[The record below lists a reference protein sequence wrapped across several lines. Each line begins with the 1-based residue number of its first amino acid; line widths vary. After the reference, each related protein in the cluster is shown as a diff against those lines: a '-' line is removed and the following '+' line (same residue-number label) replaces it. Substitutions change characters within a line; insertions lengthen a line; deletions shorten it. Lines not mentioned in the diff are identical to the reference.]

1 MILKLNQL
9 LLTSTH
15 TGSVWAAYVAD
26 ADNSSGGMFYTGG
39 FVITAFNT
47 DGRVWIGN
55 QNMDSLGEGMETNAT
70 RLQEFLCGQLFAATD
85 AHIAEVTRTAFNQMV
100 ADFYRENF

>member
-70 RLQEFLCGQLFAATD
+70 RLQEFLCSKLRAAD
-85 AHIAEVTRTAFNQMV
+85 SCVSELPRAEFNQMV
-100 ADFYRENF
+100 ADFYREQF